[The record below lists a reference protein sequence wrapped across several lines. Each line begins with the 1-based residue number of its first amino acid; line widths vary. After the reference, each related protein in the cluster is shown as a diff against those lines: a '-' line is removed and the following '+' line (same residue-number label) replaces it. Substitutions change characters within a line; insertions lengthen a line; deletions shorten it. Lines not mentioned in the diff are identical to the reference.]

1 MHPSTMLHNANKIEN
16 TQFSDV
22 ILISFGMRLL
32 GDEYLLM
39 DAS

>member
-1 MHPSTMLHNANKIEN
+1 MHPSTMLHNANKI
-16 TQFSDV
+16 SDV